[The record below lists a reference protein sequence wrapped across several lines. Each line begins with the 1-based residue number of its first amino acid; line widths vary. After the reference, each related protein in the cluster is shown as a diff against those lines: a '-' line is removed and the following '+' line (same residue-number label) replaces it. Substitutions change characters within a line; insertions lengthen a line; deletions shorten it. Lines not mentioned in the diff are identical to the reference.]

1 MPLIKAGL
9 KHRGFAMI
17 DVISPCVTFNDH
29 VGSTKSY
36 EFTREHYHEAVHADY
51 IPPRQEIKASYGEGE
66 VLPVQMHDGS
76 RIMLRK
82 LDKDYDPTHR
92 GKAFEYLRTKLRQG
106 EHVTGLIFVAEQ
118 GSHDMHDMMRTTDVP
133 LNQVPYEKLQPG
145 SAGLASILKRYG

>member
-1 MPLIKAGL
+1 
-9 KHRGFAMI
+9 
-17 DVISPCVTFNDH
+17 
-29 VGSTKSY
+29 
-36 EFTREHYHEAVHADY
+36 VHADY
-51 IPPRQEIKASYGEGE
+51 IPPRQEITASYGEGE

-106 EHVTGLIFVAEQ
+106 EHVTGLIFVSEQ

-145 SAGLASILKRYG
+145 SEGLASILKRYG